1 MAVLRCG
8 KRQNVRAVD
17 TNVLVRYYLRDD
29 PAQARLA
36 EKALSAG
43 DVFVPKTV
51 LLELEWVLRSV
62 AEQPAGKVLDCLT
75 HLTALPGVTVE
86 DHDQVEAALRHCRDG
101 VDFADALHHA
111 ASHACTKLLTFD
123 DRRYVRRAAR
133 LGLRPPVRLLTN

>member
-1 MAVLRCG
+1 M
-8 KRQNVRAVD
+8 RAVD

-51 LLELEWVLRSV
+51 LLELERVLRSV

-111 ASHACTKLLTFD
+111 ASHACTELLTFD